1 MFFHLFYGYTEVVH
15 ELLGVFFMTC
25 AIFHIVL
32 NWKALK
38 VHFNRGVFMPAL
50 LSVGVIS
57 VVLIIGERMYPP
69 VDILV
74 INKLVKAPIHDA
86 FKVLDVDYKEASEKL
101 RRRGIQLDQAETM
114 EDLWINS
121 HANPEEIIDLILE

>member
-1 MFFHLFYGYTEVVH
+1 MFFHLFDGYTEVVH

-50 LSVGVIS
+50 LSVWVIS

-114 EDLWINS
+114 EDL
-121 HANPEEIIDLILE
+121 